1 MKDTKILEVSDYF
14 NRYKKHLSKIGKL
27 SDEFDI
33 DELALMKL
41 SEWEKLY
48 NTMRAD
54 CELNGYTQ
62 QTQSGYSQIRAQYTI
77 MTKAQDF
84 ILAHS
89 QKFGLTPADRA
100 KIFDKKGGKPKKEKG
115 GFNLGKEVKMEKSA

>member
-1 MKDTKILEVSDYF
+1 MAESKQMTVQDYF

-27 SDEFDI
+27 ADGFEI

-48 NTMRAD
+48 FDMREK
-54 CELNGYTQ
+54 CEKEGYTQ
-62 QTQSGYSQIRAQYTI
+62 FTQSGYSQIKAEYTI

-100 KIFDKKGGKPKKEKG
+100 KIFDKNGGGKKQKK
-115 GFNLGKEVKMEKSA
+115 GFDLGNDKMKVA

>member
-1 MKDTKILEVSDYF
+1 MAESKQMTVQDYF

-27 SDEFDI
+27 SDEFEI

-48 NTMRAD
+48 FDMRAE

-62 QTQSGYSQIRAQYTI
+62 QTQSGYSQIKAQYTI

-100 KIFDKKGGKPKKEKG
+100 KIFDKKGGKPKKEKS
-115 GFNLGKEVKMEKSA
+115 GFNLGKEAKMKVG

>member
-1 MKDTKILEVSDYF
+1 MAESKEVTKVLGVQDYF

-27 SDEFDI
+27 NEEFDI
-33 DELALMKL
+33 DEVALLKL

-48 NTMRAD
+48 QDMRND

-62 QTQSGYSQIRAQYTI
+62 KTQSNYSQIRAEYTI

-89 QKFGLTPADRA
+89 QKFGLTPADRS
-100 KIFDKKGGKPKKEKG
+100 KVFDSKGQKKEKKK
-115 GFNLGKEVKMEKSA
+115 FGKEAKMKVG

>member
-1 MKDTKILEVSDYF
+1 MAESKQMTVQDYF
-14 NRYKKHLSKIGKL
+14 SKYKKHLSKIGKL
-27 SDEFDI
+27 SDDFEI

-48 NTMRAD
+48 SDMRAK
-54 CELNGYTQ
+54 CEADGYTQ
-62 QTQSGYSQIRAQYTI
+62 FTQSGYSQIKAEYTI

-89 QKFGLTPADRA
+89 QKFGLTPADRV
-100 KIFDKKGGKPKKEKG
+100 KIFDKKGKPKKEKG
-115 GFNLGKEVKMEKSA
+115 GFNLGDVKMKVG